1 MDEYN
6 TDLHQ
11 YLDDTKEK
19 ILSMGKD
26 LTALRDLC
34 RTDMPPEPYNMTKEE
49 WDRHRLARVAQ
60 KLSEIIVGQ
69 GYYE

>member
-1 MDEYN
+1 MNIQERIELTSALNHIYE
-6 TDLHQ
+6 T
-11 YLDDTKEK
+11 TWS
-19 ILSMGKD
+19 IAKD

-60 KLSEIIVGQ
+60 KLSEIIGQ
-69 GYYE
+69 GYYD

>member
-1 MDEYN
+1 MSELKREYKS
-6 TDLHQ
+6 TL
-11 YLDDTKEK
+11 EK
-19 ILSMGKD
+19 RTHILLME
-26 LTALRDLC
+26 LTELRDLC

-60 KLSEIIVGQ
+60 KLSEIIGQ

>member
-1 MDEYN
+1 MNNQERIEL
-6 TDLHQ
+6 TSALKDL
-11 YLDDTKEK
+11 YEK
-19 ILSMGKD
+19 ALSIGKD

-60 KLSEIIVGQ
+60 KLSEIIGQ
-69 GYYE
+69 GYYD

>member
-1 MDEYN
+1 MSEYN
-6 TDLHQ
+6 NDLSHL
-11 YLDDTKEK
+11 LDDIRVTVSE
-19 ILSMGKD
+19 ISRD
-26 LTALRDLC
+26 LTVLRDLC

-60 KLSEIIVGQ
+60 RLSEIIGQ